1 MSVIRTHLTGE
12 EAAILDAMSERVMR
26 GLSDVTQACR
36 EATKAAPRL
45 QLQAAVA
52 SYIAHIAG
60 QMIARA
66 EFVALNAGGNE
77 EAVHALCGSAFNDGR
92 DAAYAE
98 VQKSGGLKSAN
109 TPTTGAPLQ

>member
-1 MSVIRTHLTGE
+1 MSVIRAHLTAE
-12 EAAILDAMSERVMR
+12 EAATLDAMSERVMR
-26 GLSDVTQACR
+26 GLADVTQACR
-36 EATKAAPRL
+36 EATKAAPSL

-77 EAVHALCGSAFNDGR
+77 EAVHTLCGGAFNDGR

-98 VQKSGGLKSAN
+98 VQKSGGLNA
-109 TPTTGAPLQ
+109 PTTGAPLQ

>member
-1 MSVIRTHLTGE
+1 MSDFRTHLTAD
-12 EAAILDAMSERVMR
+12 EAATLDAMSKRVMG
-26 GLSDVTQACR
+26 GLAAVTQACR
-36 EATKAAPRL
+36 EATKSAPSL

-77 EAVHALCGSAFNDGR
+77 EAVHLLCGGAFNDGR

-98 VQKSGGLKSAN
+98 AQKLGVLTSAN
-109 TPTTGAPLQ
+109 APISGAPLQ